1 MSTSIWVG
9 SDGFMYLNQSTFA
22 IITPT
27 HRRVRV
33 SGAAWHVHDAVGMGG
48 PGAMP
53 EDQDTRGLGRL
64 EDGGRRSFAWSG
76 GRVFS
81 ARKGWDKVKK
91 ARKTLSQAH
100 EKVQNQLPT
109 LGQNEMHHL
118 FVGEVGHRGA
128 GF

>member
-64 EDGGRRSFAWSG
+64 GRRTAKL
-76 GRVFS
+76 RVERRSCFFCPE
-81 ARKGWDKVKK
+81 GM
-91 ARKTLSQAH
+91 
-100 EKVQNQLPT
+100 
-109 LGQNEMHHL
+109 G
-118 FVGEVGHRGA
+118 
-128 GF
+128 